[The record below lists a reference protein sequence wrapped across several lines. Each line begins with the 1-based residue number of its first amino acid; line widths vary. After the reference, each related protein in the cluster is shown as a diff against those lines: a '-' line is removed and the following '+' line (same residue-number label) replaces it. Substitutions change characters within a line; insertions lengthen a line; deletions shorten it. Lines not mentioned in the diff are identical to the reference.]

1 MTIPEM
7 PQADIESAA
16 ETGSKA
22 AMAVTV
28 PPYSEPCAMWDFLV
42 I

>member
-1 MTIPEM
+1 MTISEM

-22 AMAVTV
+22 AMAEITGFQ
-28 PPYSEPCAMWDFLV
+28 EGGK
-42 I
+42 